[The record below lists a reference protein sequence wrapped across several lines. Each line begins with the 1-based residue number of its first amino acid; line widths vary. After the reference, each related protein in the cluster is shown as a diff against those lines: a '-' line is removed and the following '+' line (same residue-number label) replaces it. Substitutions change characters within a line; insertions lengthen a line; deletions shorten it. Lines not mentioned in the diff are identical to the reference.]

1 MIIQRLTIGFLTLLL
16 LLAGTVTL
24 PLQAE
29 KGPEQELLN
38 WQKYDAALK
47 QAEAE
52 NRHILVN
59 FTTKWCVYCKVMDTT
74 TYVDT
79 AVVRALNERFVLAKV
94 DGESYD
100 MVSLPK
106 GDITEKGLTR
116 KFGVRGY
123 PTTWLLEP
131 DGSKIGPM
139 TGYIDVAKMKY
150 ALRFVGEN
158 INEQM
163 GFREFVEQELKK
175 AGTL

>member
-1 MIIQRLTIGFLTLLL
+1 MMIQRLTIGFLTLLL

-24 PLQAE
+24 PLRAE
-29 KGPEQELLN
+29 KGPEQELVH
-38 WQKYDAALK
+38 WQKYDTALELAQK
-47 QAEAE
+47 EK
-52 NRHILVN
+52 RHVLVN

-74 TYVDT
+74 TYVDST
-79 AVVRALNERFVLAKV
+79 VVNTLNEKFVLAKV

-116 KFGVRGY
+116 QFGVRGY

-139 TGYIDVAKMKY
+139 TGYIDTATMKY
-150 ALRFVGEN
+150 ILKFVSEN
-158 INEQM
+158 INEHM